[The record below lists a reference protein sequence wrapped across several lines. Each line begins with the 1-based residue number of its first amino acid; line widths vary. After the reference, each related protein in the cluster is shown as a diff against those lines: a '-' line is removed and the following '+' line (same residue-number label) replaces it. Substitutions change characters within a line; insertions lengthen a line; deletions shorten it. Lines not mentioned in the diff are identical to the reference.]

1 MRHEGQG
8 HDPEAAQAARAGT
21 DAPVLQRRIPFDTTA
36 PRLPGTAPLDP
47 AAWLLADEAFA
58 AQMALRDWL
67 IGERRDAV
75 IRLDPAARPAAEE
88 LLEVTLAHLA
98 TRPGYRIDGARVLRP
113 DGVSVP
119 LDRGDPMATLGRLAQ
134 EDFCLMEKR
143 GAEHVLTAAVLCF
156 PASWTLSQK
165 FLRPL
170 LRIHAPVAE
179 YDAALARR
187 VQRLFDGVQPGRPLW
202 RFNLLAYDDPA
213 LFQPRREGEARAAAP
228 DAGYLRAERQCIL
241 RLPATRAVAFTIHT
255 WVVARGSD
263 EAGEAGHH
271 A

>member
-8 HDPEAAQAARAGT
+8 HDPEAAHAARAGT
-21 DAPVLQRRIPFDTTA
+21 DAPILQRRIPFDTTA

-58 AQMALRDWL
+58 AQMALRDRL

-134 EDFCLMEKR
+134 EDFCLME
-143 GAEHVLTAAVLCF
+143 
-156 PASWTLSQK
+156 
-165 FLRPL
+165 
-170 LRIHAPVAE
+170 
-179 YDAALARR
+179 
-187 VQRLFDGVQPGRPLW
+187 
-202 RFNLLAYDDPA
+202 
-213 LFQPRREGEARAAAP
+213 
-228 DAGYLRAERQCIL
+228 
-241 RLPATRAVAFTIHT
+241 
-255 WVVARGSD
+255 
-263 EAGEAGHH
+263 
-271 A
+271 

>member
-1 MRHEGQG
+1 MARQAQGATGQG
-8 HDPEAAQAARAGT
+8 DEPARDG
-21 DAPVLQRRIPFDTTA
+21 PILQRALPFDTTA
-36 PRLPGTAPLDP
+36 ARLPGTAPLDP
-47 AAWLLADEAFA
+47 AEWLLVDDAFA
-58 AQMALRDWL
+58 AQMALRDRL
-67 IGERRDAV
+67 IAARRDAV

-88 LLEVTLAHLA
+88 LLDMVLTHLDG
-98 TRPGYRIDGARVLRP
+98 RPGYRRQGDRVRRP

-143 GAEHVLTAAVLCF
+143 GTEHVLTSAVLCF
-156 PASWTLSQK
+156 PASWTLSEK

-170 LRIHAPVAE
+170 VRIHAPVEE
-179 YDAALARR
+179 YDATLARR

-202 RFNLLAYDDPA
+202 RHNLLPYDDPA
-213 LFQPRREGEARAAAP
+213 LFQPRRESDARPVASAG
-228 DAGYLRAERQCIL
+228 AGYLRAERQCVV

-255 WVVARGSD
+255 CVLARSASE
-263 EAGEAGHH
+263 EAGKTGHH